1 MIIDASN
8 KEIINTKAVYYHD
21 DILTGFTFDRAR
33 KKLRLRIS
41 KWETEKR
48 TEIIFQ
54 NVIGFAMSSCDFWG
68 INDER
73 ILGFCLLEPE
83 QEVLIPKIYK
93 KREKEEC
100 CPLKAR
106 EVYFE
111 TAMSFVTGDN
121 LFVACERIVL
131 ERSELENAAE

>member
-1 MIIDASN
+1 MIIDTSN
-8 KEIINTKAVYYHD
+8 NKVINTPAVYYHD
-21 DILTGFTFDRAR
+21 DTLTGFTFDRAR

-83 QEVLIPKIYK
+83 REVLIPKIYK
-93 KREKEEC
+93 KMEKEEC
-100 CPLKAR
+100 CPLKSR
-106 EVYFE
+106 EAYFE

-121 LFVACERIVL
+121 LFVACERIIL
-131 ERSELENAAE
+131 ERCKL